1 MIETA
6 CTAGANAVSN
16 QEILAMVFFSVIGS
30 VFICLAALTK
40 IIWLAVQRHHK
51 KSRLVQRVRR
61 FWSKNSSRLFRL
73 SIMLSIAIPI
83 IAMSQPWRVFE
94 LRSFQQQIAQNAG
107 NDDSDSRWTFGQI
120 AAVTLM
126 VPLWLSVA
134 SPGCTIEGRG
144 VTSWAA
150 KYHTPS

>member
-1 MIETA
+1 MD
-6 CTAGANAVSN
+6 
-16 QEILAMVFFSVIGS
+16 FFMVIGS

-51 KSRLVQRVRR
+51 ESRLTYRVRR

-73 SIMLSIAIPI
+73 SIMLFIAIPI
-83 IAMSQPWRVFE
+83 IAVSQPWTVFE

-107 NDDSDSRWTFGQI
+107 NDDSDSRWIFGQI

-144 VTSWAA
+144 VTSWVA